1 MHGAGL
7 GECGYAWASG
17 AVIMRGGARLSPL
30 KSNARVLT
38 ASLVGTAVE
47 FYDFYI
53 YATAAAL
60 VIGPLFFPS
69 ESQTAQTLLSFMTF
83 GLAFFARPVGAIAFG
98 HFGDRVGRKSTLVA
112 SLMLMGGST
121 LLIAFLP
128 TYAMAGWIAPA
139 LLCLLRFGQGFGL
152 GGEWGGAALLAVE
165 NAPRGWEA
173 RFGSAPQLGA
183 PLGFLFA
190 NGLFL
195 LLGRTLSD
203 ADFAA
208 WGWRIPFLAS
218 ALLVGLGLWVRLRI
232 GETPAF
238 REALEKAPPPRVPVG
253 LLMRRHTA
261 AVLAGIAG
269 VVACFAIFYL
279 ATTFALSFATTR
291 LGYAKQDFLALQLGA
306 NSFLALGILVAG
318 YWADKASA
326 KVVLGTGA
334 GLTVL
339 VGLVFGPGLGSASL
353 PVVFATLA
361 ASLFVMGLAY
371 GPLGAWLPTL
381 YPVAVRYTGISV
393 AFNMGGIIG
402 GALAPFAAAWLASI
416 GGTAY
421 VGLFLTLAG
430 AMTLGGVL
438 FAPRLKG

>member
-1 MHGAGL
+1 MH
-7 GECGYAWASG
+7 
-17 AVIMRGGARLSPL
+17 PL
-30 KSNARVLT
+30 KTHARVLS

-69 ESQTAQTLLSFMTF
+69 ESQTAQTLLAFMTF
-83 GLAFFARPVGAIAFG
+83 GLAFFARPVGAIVFG
-98 HFGDRVGRKSTLVA
+98 HFGDRIGRKSTLFS
-112 SLMLMGGST
+112 SLLLMGIST

-165 NAPRGWEA
+165 NAPKGWEA

-183 PLGFLFA
+183 PVGFFFA

-195 LLGRTLSD
+195 LLGLALSD
-203 ADFAA
+203 ADFAS
-208 WGWRIPFLAS
+208 WGWRVPFLAS
-218 ALLVGLGLWVRLRI
+218 AVLVGVGLWVRLKI
-232 GETPAF
+232 GETPSFKA
-238 REALEKAPPPRVPVG
+238 ELEKAPPPNVPITR
-253 LLMRRHTA
+253 LLRDHTP

-269 VVACFAIFYL
+269 VVACFAVFYL
-279 ATTFALSFATTR
+279 ATTFALSFATTQ
-291 LGYAKQDFLALQLGA
+291 LGYAKQEFLGIQLGA
-306 NSFLALGILVAG
+306 NLFFALGILVAG
-318 YWADKASA
+318 YWADKSS
-326 KVVLGTGA
+326 VQRVLGTGA
-334 GLTVL
+334 ALTAVIGLF
-339 VGLVFGPGLGSASL
+339 FGTGLGSGSL
-353 PVVFATLA
+353 PVVFCTLA
-361 ASLFVMGLAY
+361 GSLFVMGLAY

-381 YPVAVRYTGISV
+381 FPVAVRYTGISL
-393 AFNMGGIIG
+393 AFNIGGIIG
-402 GALAPFAAAWLASI
+402 GALAPFAAAWAAAV

-430 AMTLGGVL
+430 ATTVAGVW
-438 FAPRLKG
+438 FAPKLRDQ

>member
-1 MHGAGL
+1 MTTMNPIRQH
-7 GECGYAWASG
+7 
-17 AVIMRGGARLSPL
+17 
-30 KSNARVLT
+30 ARVLT

-69 ESQTAQTLLSFMTF
+69 ESPAAQTLLSFMTF
-83 GLAFFARPVGAIAFG
+83 GLAFFARPVGAVAFG
-98 HFGDRVGRKSTLVA
+98 HFGDRIGRKSTLVA
-112 SLMLMGGST
+112 SLMLMGGCT

-128 TYAMAGWIAPA
+128 TYAMAGPIAPA

-152 GGEWGGAALLAVE
+152 GGEWGGASLLAVE
-165 NAPRGWEA
+165 NAPKGWEA

-195 LLGRTLSD
+195 ILGLSLSE

-218 ALLVGLGLWVRLRI
+218 AVLVGLGLWIRLKI

-238 REALEKAPPPRVPVG
+238 KEALEKAPPAPVPIG
-253 LLMRRHTA
+253 RLMRDHPG
-261 AVLAGIAG
+261 AVLAGTAG

-279 ATTFALSFATTR
+279 ATTFALSFATTK
-291 LGYAKQDFLALQLGA
+291 LGYAKQEFLAIQLAA
-306 NSFLALGILVAG
+306 NTFLAIGIFVAG
-318 YWADKASA
+318 WWADKASA
-326 KVVLGTGA
+326 RTVLAAGA
-334 GLTVL
+334 ALTAL
-339 VGLVFGPGLGSASL
+339 VGLVFGSGLGSGSL
-353 PVVFATLA
+353 PLVFVTLA
-361 ASLFVMGLAY
+361 GALFVMGLCY
-371 GPLGAWLPTL
+371 GPLGSWLPTL
-381 YPVAVRYTGISV
+381 FAVPVRYTGISV
-393 AFNMGGIIG
+393 AFNMGGIVG
-402 GALAPFAAAWLASI
+402 GALAPFAAALLAER

-430 AMTLGGVL
+430 LVTLAGVL
-438 FAPRLKG
+438 LAPRLAISAAR